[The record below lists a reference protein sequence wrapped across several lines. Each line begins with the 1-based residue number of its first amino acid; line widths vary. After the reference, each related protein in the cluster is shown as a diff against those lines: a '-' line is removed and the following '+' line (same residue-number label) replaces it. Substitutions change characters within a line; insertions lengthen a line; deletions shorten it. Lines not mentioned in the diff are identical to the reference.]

1 MSYNDTSVRSAGTRG
16 AGSAVEQRAD
26 LWAG

>member
-1 MSYNDTSVRSAGTRG
+1 MRYNDTLVRSAGTRG
-16 AGSAVEQRAD
+16 AGSAVEQRTD

>member
-1 MSYNDTSVRSAGTRG
+1 MRYNDTSERSAGTRG
-16 AGSAVEQRAD
+16 AGSAAEQRAD

>member
-1 MSYNDTSVRSAGTRG
+1 MRYNDTSVRSAGTRG
-16 AGSAVEQRAD
+16 AGSVVEQRAD

>member
-1 MSYNDTSVRSAGTRG
+1 MRYNDTPVRSAGTRE